1 MKKTIFTLVT
11 LLLGSILYAQN
22 KEDIVGVWLSE
33 TKDGKFQ
40 IYEEGGLFFGKL
52 IWMKEEFEKDGKTPK
67 KDVNNPNKSFRNKPL
82 KGSVILKKLKYH
94 KGEWKNG
101 EIYDPQSGKT
111 YHCKAKIKNNQLI
124 LRGFVGVSLLG
135 KNTTW
140 TRVES

>member
-1 MKKTIFTLVT
+1 M
-11 LLLGSILYAQN
+11 
-22 KEDIVGVWLSE
+22 
-33 TKDGKFQ
+33 
-40 IYEEGGLFFGKL
+40 
-52 IWMKEEFEKDGKTPK
+52 
-67 KDVNNPNKSFRNKPL
+67 